1 MNFIN
6 KLVNSKMELIDYV
19 INVERYIQMKI
30 SSSKQLILVYT
41 AIKEM
46 EVLVKTIKL
55 INEAMYKKFI
65 LMKLIYLIK

>member
-1 MNFIN
+1 
-6 KLVNSKMELIDYV
+6 MELIDYV